1 MADFR
6 RVVTAFAL
14 LVFLVGMANAQ
25 QILTCSSGVAVPP
38 QLRGEGLTELVGD
51 IVLDCSLSGIGALPP
66 AGLANITVY
75 APVPITSRV
84 DDGTAGISEALLIT
98 NEAPAGTHELA
109 PDDATP
115 GCTGIAPAACTYNAF
130 QGYVA
135 APGAAPSVTFLGI
148 PVVPPATP
156 GQHRFYR
163 ITNVRMN
170 VTSLVVANA
179 AVPLQVQVAISG
191 STSITV
197 PSGLAT
203 SVVGYV
209 LDSMVFDGVLDDDAD
224 ELDEGFSFRQCE
236 DLEPPPT
243 PMGYLRFRELFAS
256 AFKPQGDDAQNIP
269 GFIYNTESGLTPSDS
284 GGPIGIGAVAD
295 WGTRLRVRFSNIPL
309 GTNVYVS
316 CGNLVAPDNYPGT
329 FSAAAGSA
337 ILHDGDADEEFDARC
352 SAGSYALIVDA
363 DDDETSGTAIWE
375 VLTASGATIPET
387 FDFGI
392 YFVAEANPQDTP
404 AAGVQGR
411 VAGNY
416 APTPASDEVEDWSV
430 AMEDIIP
437 RFIDPPVSDDLILF
451 TLCQTNLLF
460 PYVLGGVAGFDTG
473 LAITNTST
481 DPWDTTPQSGTC
493 DLNFYGENAPEVF
506 TTPSIGLADTDQ
518 GAIWAS
524 TAMGLAQG
532 FNGYIIA
539 QCDFQYAHG
548 FAFVSDIGAHDV
560 AMGYLALILPDVERI
575 GFRPVNAAASLT
587 AESLNN

>member
-1 MADFR
+1 
-6 RVVTAFAL
+6 
-14 LVFLVGMANAQ
+14 
-25 QILTCSSGVAVPP
+25 
-38 QLRGEGLTELVGD
+38 
-51 IVLDCSLSGIGALPP
+51 
-66 AGLANITVY
+66 LANITVY
-75 APVPITSRV
+75 SPVPITSRV
-84 DDGTAGISEALLIT
+84 ADGNAGISEALLLV
-98 NEAPAGTHELA
+98 NEPPAGTHVVA
-109 PDDATP
+109 DDDATP
-115 GCTGIAPAACTYNAF
+115 GCTGEDPVTCPSNVF
-130 QGYVA
+130 RGFVA

-156 GQHRFYR
+156 GEHRIYR

-170 VTSLVVANA
+170 VTSLAVANT

-197 PSGLAT
+197 PAALAT

-209 LDSMVFDGVLDDDAD
+209 LDSMVFDGVLDEDAD

-243 PMGYLRFRELFAS
+243 PMGYLRFRELFAT
-256 AFKPQGDDAQNIP
+256 AFKPQGDSTQNTP
-269 GFIYNTESGLTPSDS
+269 ATIYNTESGLTPLEGAAINDV
-284 GGPIGIGAVAD
+284 GAVAD
-295 WGTRLRVRFSNIPL
+295 WGTRLRVVFNNIPL

-316 CGNLVAPDNYPGT
+316 CGNIVAPDNFPGT

-337 ILHDGDADEEFDARC
+337 WLHDGGARDEFDPVCDITDPLEADD
-352 SAGSYALIVDA
+352 YQLVVDA

-375 VLTASGATIPET
+375 VTTASGATIPET

-392 YFVAEANPQDTP
+392 YFVAEANPQATP
-404 AAGVQGR
+404 AAGVQGT

-416 APTPASDEVEDWSV
+416 APTPSSSQLTAWSR
-430 AMEDIIP
+430 AMETDIP
-437 RFIDPPVSDDLILF
+437 RFIDPPVSDDLIMF

-493 DLNFYGENAPEVF
+493 DLNFYGDNAPEVF

-518 GAIWAS
+518 GTIWAS
-524 TAMGLAQG
+524 TAMALAQG

-548 FAFVSDIGAHDV
+548 FAFVSDIGAHNI